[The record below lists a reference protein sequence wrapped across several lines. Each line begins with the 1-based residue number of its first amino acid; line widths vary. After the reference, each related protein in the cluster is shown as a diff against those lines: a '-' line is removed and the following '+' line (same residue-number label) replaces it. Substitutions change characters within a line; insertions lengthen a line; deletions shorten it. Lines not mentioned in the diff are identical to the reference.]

1 MASQSSKWGK
11 ELRMGEGG
19 TKPSN
24 RLLTIR
30 RSSEDG
36 NRAEDFPWTGRRLS
50 DGILSRQFKRA
61 FRTSGGKNKQI
72 EEKNSTQRFEEQ
84 NKSDENVVEE
94 KLMALNVSNPEIDS
108 TEGNCKSKSEL
119 SDHEQWPA
127 AIRNAE
133 EGLIGENR
141 AHNVMRDI
149 ADNREADKAD
159 NTEEDK
165 AYSTGEGQADQ
176 LGENNQRENPGVELK
191 KFFCASAVVEKK
203 TLR

>member
-1 MASQSSKWGK
+1 
-11 ELRMGEGG
+11 MGEGG

-36 NRAEDFPWTGRRLS
+36 NRADDFPWTGRRLS

-72 EEKNSTQRFEEQ
+72 DVKSSTQRFEVQ

-94 KLMALNVSNPEIDS
+94 KLMALNVSNREIDS

-133 EGLIGENR
+133 EGLIGENG
-141 AHNVMRDI
+141 AHVPRDS
-149 ADNREADKAD
+149 ADNTEKDKAD

-176 LGENNQRENPGVELK
+176 LGENNQRETSGVELK
-191 KFFCASAVVEKK
+191 KFFGTVQWLKRK
-203 TLR
+203 H

>member
-1 MASQSSKWGK
+1 
-11 ELRMGEGG
+11 MGEGG

-61 FRTSGGKNKQI
+61 CRASGGKNKQI
-72 EEKNSTQRFEEQ
+72 EEKSSTQRFEEQ

-94 KLMALNVSNPEIDS
+94 KLMALNVSNPEIAS

-119 SDHEQWPA
+119 SAHEQWPA

-133 EGLIGENR
+133 EGLIGEDG
-141 AHNVMRDI
+141 AHVLRDS
-149 ADNREADKAD
+149 ADNTEKDKAD

-165 AYSTGEGQADQ
+165 ANNTE
-176 LGENNQRENPGVELK
+176 ENSPP
-191 KFFCASAVVEKK
+191 F
-203 TLR
+203 

>member
-1 MASQSSKWGK
+1 
-11 ELRMGEGG
+11 MGEGG

-61 FRTSGGKNKQI
+61 CRASGGKNKQI
-72 EEKNSTQRFEEQ
+72 EGKSSTQRFEEQ
-84 NKSDENVVEE
+84 NKSGDENVVEE
-94 KLMALNVSNPEIDS
+94 KIEALNILNPEINS
-108 TEGNCKSKSEL
+108 TEGNCKTKSEL
-119 SDHEQWPA
+119 SDQEQWLA

-133 EGLIGENR
+133 EGLIE
-141 AHNVMRDI
+141 
-149 ADNREADKAD
+149 EDKAD
-159 NTEEDK
+159 NTEEDKADNTEKDKADNKEKDK

-176 LGENNQRENPGVELK
+176 LGENNQRETSGVELK
-191 KFFCASAVVEKK
+191 KFFAPVVEKK
-203 TLR
+203 TLK

>member
-1 MASQSSKWGK
+1 MKIIETPA
-11 ELRMGEGG
+11 
-19 TKPSN
+19 
-24 RLLTIR
+24 
-30 RSSEDG
+30 
-36 NRAEDFPWTGRRLS
+36 WTGRRLS

-84 NKSDENVVEE
+84 NKSGDENVVEE
-94 KLMALNVSNPEIDS
+94 KLEALNILNPEIDS

-119 SDHEQWPA
+119 SAHEQWPA

-133 EGLIGENR
+133 EGLIGEDG
-141 AHNVMRDI
+141 AHVLRDS
-149 ADNREADKAD
+149 ADNTEKDKAD

-176 LGENNQRENPGVELK
+176 LGENNQRETSGVELK
-191 KFFCASAVVEKK
+191 IFFAPVQ
-203 TLR
+203 